1 MMRLSVRAAAVG
13 AALCILPQLA
23 WAQATATTTTT
34 TNTPAHDPNRIVCK
48 SGPPPTGTRLPGARV
63 CKTQQQW
70 DQERQDAQDELNR
83 IQVQRGLGNSG
94 Q

>member
-1 MMRLSVRAAAVG
+1 MRYSVLAATVG
-13 AALCILPQLA
+13 AALCISPLLA
-23 WAQATATTTTT
+23 WAQSSTATT
-34 TNTPAHDPNRIVCK
+34 TNTPANDPNRIVCK

-83 IQVQRGLGNSG
+83 IQVQRGLGPG
-94 Q
+94 H